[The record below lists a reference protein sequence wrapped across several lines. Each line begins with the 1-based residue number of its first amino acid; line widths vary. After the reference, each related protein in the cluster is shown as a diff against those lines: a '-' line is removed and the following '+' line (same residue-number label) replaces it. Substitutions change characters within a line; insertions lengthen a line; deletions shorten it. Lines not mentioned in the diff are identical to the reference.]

1 MSETTDKTI
10 GWIGTGLMGGP
21 MCKNLLK
28 AGFSLTAFN
37 PTVAKL
43 APLEALGAKRCAD
56 VAALAASAPIIV
68 SMISDDA
75 ALHSVALGPAGVL
88 ANARPGAIFVD
99 MSTVTPKASAQVA
112 AEAEKRRIAYVRAP
126 VSGGV
131 ALAEAAKLTVI
142 ASGPKAAYER
152 CLPAFAAMSAK
163 QFLLGPHEE
172 ARYLKLCLNMLVGA
186 MGALLG
192 EALAFGRR
200 GGLDWATMLDVFNQS
215 AIASPLIGYKSGP
228 LKARDFTPT
237 FSSKMMAKDFDLL
250 LATAKETS
258 VPLPLSALIRQLYA
272 TSIAQGRGE
281 DDFFALTAVI
291 EALAGLK
298 PETLSG
304 AKS

>member
-1 MSETTDKTI
+1 MSAATETTI
-10 GWIGTGLMGGP
+10 GWIGTGLMGLP

-28 AGFSLTAFN
+28 AGFALAAFN

-56 VAALAASAPIIV
+56 VAALAASAPIVV
-68 SMISDDA
+68 SMIPDDR
-75 ALHSVALGPAGVL
+75 ALHAVALGPRGVL
-88 ANARPGAIFVD
+88 ANARPGAIYVD
-99 MSTVTPKASAQVA
+99 MSTVTPMASSAVA
-112 AEAEKRRIAYVRAP
+112 SEAAKCRIAYVRAP

-142 ASGPKAAYER
+142 ASGPKEAYER

-163 QFLLGPHEE
+163 QFLLGASEE
-172 ARYLKLCLNMLVGA
+172 ARYLKLGLNMLVGA

-215 AIASPLIGYKSGP
+215 AIASPLLGYKSGP
-228 LKARDFTPT
+228 LKARDFTAT
-237 FSSKMMAKDFDLL
+237 FTSKMMAKDFDLL

-258 VPLPLSALIRQLYA
+258 VPLPLAGLIRQLYA

-291 EALAGLK
+291 EALAGLM
-298 PETLSG
+298 PERR
-304 AKS
+304 AKA

>member
-1 MSETTDKTI
+1 MSGTMDKTI
-10 GWIGTGLMGGP
+10 GWIGTGLMGLP

-28 AGFSLTAFN
+28 AGFSLAAFN

-43 APLEALGAKRCAD
+43 APLEALGARRCAD
-56 VAALAASAPIIV
+56 VAALAASAPLVV
-68 SMISDDA
+68 SMISDDK
-75 ALHSVALGPAGVL
+75 ALHAVALGPHGVL
-88 ANARPGAIFVD
+88 ANARPGTIYVD
-99 MSTVTPKASAQVA
+99 MSTVTPMASSAVA
-112 AEAEKRRIAYVRAP
+112 SEAAKCRIAYVRAP

-142 ASGPKAAYER
+142 ASGPKEAYER
-152 CLPAFAAMSAK
+152 CLPAFAAISAK
-163 QFLLGPHEE
+163 QFLLGPDEE

-215 AIASPLIGYKSGP
+215 AIASPLLGYKSGP

-237 FSSKMMAKDFDLL
+237 FTSKMMAKDFDLL
-250 LATAKETS
+250 LATAKETT
-258 VPLPLSALIRQLYA
+258 VPLPLTGLIRQLYA

-298 PETLSG
+298 PETPSK
-304 AKS
+304 A